1 MNEGTIA
8 LAALIGTIA
17 ASLYLAWHR
26 ALLFPPSPRGQA
38 GGLPARRSR
47 LPNRVRAR
55 SARPN
60 AEKPERSGVQT
71 FTARSARPNAAEVLP
86 ASAAEL
92 HTLAHVIVLYAKRNS
107 KEAAIEGAAGCT
119 KGGGEEYQ
127 RWAKLFDAAMGEAAR
142 AAAKAKPPAPA
153 AKT

>member
-26 ALLFPPSPRGQA
+26 ALLFPPSPRGRA

-47 LPNRVRAR
+47 LANRVRAR

-71 FTARSARPNAAEVLP
+71 FTARSAPNAAEVLP

-92 HTLAHVIVLYAKRNS
+92 HTLAHVIVLYARRPNKELAISDATGAS
-107 KEAAIEGAAGCT
+107 KGA
-119 KGGGEEYQ
+119 GEEYR
-127 RWAKLFDAAMGEAAR
+127 RWAALFDAAMGDAAR
-142 AAAKAKPPAPA
+142 AAAKAKPPELA